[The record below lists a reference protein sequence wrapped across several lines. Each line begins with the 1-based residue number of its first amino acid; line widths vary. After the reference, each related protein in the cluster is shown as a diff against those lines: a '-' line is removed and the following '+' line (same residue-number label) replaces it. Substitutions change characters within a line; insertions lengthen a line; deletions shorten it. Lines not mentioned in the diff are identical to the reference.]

1 MSIFTRFLRFRCTV
15 VLFVALFLV
24 FTAQLAPIAFA
35 HNLALKAKPQPT
47 CLQASANLDPGVLT
61 TTQLEAYG
69 LPLRPS
75 DRGAQPRW
83 LQNANRIKHDRHIC
97 NPQVITGSFAHRS
110 SRLHA
115 STATAHVTPSVTQYT
130 DDAFAGNFATGSK
143 GDYTFS
149 SANWNLPCMN
159 TGTTN
164 ARASFWLG
172 LGGFGGVGYLVQ
184 AGTDVIVDGNGH
196 VSYTAWIE
204 STNYNDY
211 VQTYSLPNARC
222 GNTMYVEVD
231 SNFEGDGSNYYII
244 NGGGINISM
253 GKNWPT
259 SIGDTGECMVERLHD
274 SSGNLYN
281 LANFNYIAFSNCLI
295 SANGIGNLPHNYYV
309 MTNGG
314 LFPQEMA
321 GPGPIANGTDY
332 HVNWFRAS

>member
-1 MSIFTRFLRFRCTV
+1 MSIFTRFLRCRYIV
-15 VLFVALFLV
+15 VLWIALALV
-24 FTAQLAPIAFA
+24 FTAQLAPTAFA
-35 HNLALKAKPQPT
+35 HTLTSKAKPLPT
-47 CLQASANLDPGVLT
+47 CLQAPANLDPRVLT
-61 TTQLEAYG
+61 NTQLETYG

-75 DRGAQPRW
+75 DPKAQARW
-83 LQNANRIKHDRHIC
+83 LLNANSIKYDRHIC
-97 NPQVITGSFAHRS
+97 NPQVITGSFAHHS
-110 SRLHA
+110 SRLHT
-115 STATAHVTPSVTQYT
+115 SPAHVTPSVTQYT
-130 DDAFAGNFATGSK
+130 DDAFAGNFATGPS

-184 AGTDVIVDGNGH
+184 AGTDVIVDGSGH

-222 GNTMYVEVD
+222 GNTMYIEVD
-231 SNFEGDGSNYYII
+231 SNFEGGGYDYYVIS
-244 NGGGINISM
+244 GGGVNITRSE
-253 GKNWPT
+253 NWPT

-274 SSGNLYN
+274 SNGNLYN
-281 LANFNYIAFSNCLI
+281 LANFNYIAFSNCLV

-321 GPGPIANGTDY
+321 GPGPITNGANY
-332 HVNWFRAS
+332 RVNWFRAS